1 MSVPFEN
8 VRRLQPLDEP
18 LVEHGRFFGP
28 LVRN

>member
-8 VRRLQPLDEP
+8 RRRLRPLDEP